1 MSSPAAGFEMLQKR
15 KSKITEQ
22 DEITADEVKDNPIV
36 EKWDEQSDSEQIE
49 IIDRAELSESEWSIS
64 KSTYLKRQQI

>member
-1 MSSPAAGFEMLQKR
+1 MLQKR
-15 KSKITEQ
+15 KSKISEP

-49 IIDRAELSESEWSIS
+49 IIDRAGLIR
-64 KSTYLKRQQI
+64 KRMEYFT